1 MTAWDTAF
9 WALLLVGLY
18 PYVIYPVLV
27 RLAGLFINRPVRRD
41 SNFRPRLTV
50 VIAAHNEAHC
60 IEETIRNKIAQGY
73 PANLFEVLVVSDG
86 SDDGTDERVN
96 RVALENSRVR
106 LIRQSPRKGKTA
118 ALNLAVSHATGD
130 LLVFSDANSIY
141 REDSISQ
148 LVSNFADPEV
158 GYVTGNMLYG
168 NPDGSLI
175 GDGCTAFM
183 TYENALRRLETDIGS
198 IVGVDG
204 AIDCIRRSLY
214 RPMSP
219 DQLPDFVLS
228 LDVVEQGFRAIYDPA
243 AIVVEE
249 ALSTDFAEHKMRVRV
264 ALRGLW
270 AIWDKR
276 GLLNPLRHPL
286 FSWQLASHKLLRYLS
301 PVPLLAAAGLNWA
314 LLSHGPAYVVMA
326 VCQTV
331 FFALALCSILKLQPV
346 SDLAL
351 ARYSYYF
358 LLLNWSSAVAVSQF
372 IKGQKTVTWQPR
384 TG

>member
-1 MTAWDTAF
+1 
-9 WALLLVGLY
+9 
-18 PYVIYPVLV
+18 
-27 RLAGLFINRPVRRD
+27 
-41 SNFRPRLTV
+41 
-50 VIAAHNEAHC
+50 
-60 IEETIRNKIAQGY
+60 
-73 PANLFEVLVVSDG
+73 
-86 SDDGTDERVN
+86 
-96 RVALENSRVR
+96 
-106 LIRQSPRKGKTA
+106 
-118 ALNLAVSHATGD
+118 
-130 LLVFSDANSIY
+130 
-141 REDSISQ
+141 
-148 LVSNFADPEV
+148 
-158 GYVTGNMLYG
+158 
-168 NPDGSLI
+168 
-175 GDGCTAFM
+175 M

-346 SDLAL
+346 SESGACAL
-351 ARYSYYF
+351 Q
-358 LLLNWSSAVAVSQF
+358 LLLSLAELVVCRGSVTIHQGAKDSHLATADRMMSRGAPVRLRIVLDRSIDPNAGTDAFRGRPSGFPVASTF
-372 IKGQKTVTWQPR
+372 FAEYRFGPPWP
-384 TG
+384 

>member
-1 MTAWDTAF
+1 MTTLEILY
-9 WALLLVGLY
+9 WAALLVGLY
-18 PYVIYPVLV
+18 PYLVYPILA
-27 RLAGLFINRPVRRD
+27 RLIGLFVHRPVHRD
-41 SNFRPRLTV
+41 QNYRPRVTI
-50 VIAAHNEAHC
+50 VIAAHNEAQV
-60 IEETIRNKIAQGY
+60 IEETIRNKLSQDY
-73 PANLFEVLVVSDG
+73 PCSLFDVLVVSDG
-86 SDDGTDERVN
+86 SDDGTDERVE
-96 RVALENSRVR
+96 RIASEDGRVR
-106 LIRQSPRKGKTA
+106 LIRQAPRQGKTS
-118 ALNLAVSHATGD
+118 ALNLAATHATGD

-141 REDSISQ
+141 RENSVSQ

-158 GYVTGNMLYG
+158 GYATGNMLYA

-175 GDGCTAFM
+175 GDGCTAYM

-219 DQLPDFVLS
+219 DQLPDFLLS
-228 LDVVEQGFRAIYDPA
+228 LDVVEQGYRAIYDPS

-270 AIWDKR
+270 AMWDKR
-276 GLLNPLRHPL
+276 GLFNPFRHPL
-286 FSWQLASHKLLRYLS
+286 FSWQLASHKLFRYLS
-301 PVPLLAAAGLNWA
+301 PVPLIMAAGLNWS
-314 LLSHGPAYVVMA
+314 LLSQGRVYLVLAA
-326 VCQTV
+326 CQV
-331 FFALALCSILKLQPV
+331 AFFLLIFCRIARLPPV

-351 ARYSYYF
+351 TRYSYYF

-372 IKGQKTVTWQPR
+372 VRGQKKVVWRPR